1 MKVKIDCRVTY
12 SYSFETEVDEE
23 TFNQLEKLQEYGPV
37 DADFS
42 DYQSA
47 VDLIMEHEGGNYYDC
62 EVEIDSLEYNND

>member
-1 MKVKIDCRVTY
+1 MKVKVSCRVTY

-23 TFNQLEKLQEYGPV
+23 VFNQLEGLQEYGPV

-42 DYQSA
+42 DYQEA
-47 VDLIMEHEGGNYYDC
+47 VNLILDRDIDSYYDC